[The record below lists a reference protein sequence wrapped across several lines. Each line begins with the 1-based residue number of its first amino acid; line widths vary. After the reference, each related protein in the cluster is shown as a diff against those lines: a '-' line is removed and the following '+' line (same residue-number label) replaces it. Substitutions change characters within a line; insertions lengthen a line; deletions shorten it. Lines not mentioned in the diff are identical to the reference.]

1 MEQVYLGTK
10 GVSMEIKLKSSG
22 KQEVVFPAGYLN
34 RAARRRHH
42 VHRVIQKPCTKNEN
56 KKD

>member
-1 MEQVYLGTK
+1 
-10 GVSMEIKLKSSG
+10 MEIKLKSSG

-34 RAARRRHH
+34 RAARRRMKKMDMQH
-42 VHRVIQKPCTKNEN
+42 VHRVIEKPCTKNEN